1 MKGSSASVQVELPC
15 LHLHRSSVSPKMAF
29 LRFSTALRDSM
40 YCKHHVE
47 LKKGL
52 AIKSFASM
60 QPFASYSSLQEPSG
74 GPRGGLEDRNSGFQR
89 RCVGHSNTI
98 SSKKAW

>member
-15 LHLHRSSVSPKMAF
+15 LHLHRSSV
-29 LRFSTALRDSM
+29 RDSIHHARCSNL

-74 GPRGGLEDRNSGFQR
+74 GPRGGLEDRNSGFQP